1 MESGDIV
8 RREVQTRVQNQFTE
22 VLLFIPLLLY
32 RKGTVLCRTMSPDS
46 GAASTQTSFT
56 LTPRLGFGQLP

>member
-32 RKGTVLCRTMSPDS
+32 RKGTGFWSGFDS
-46 GAASTQTSFT
+46 NQLHTHTPTRIWPAALNFT
-56 LTPRLGFGQLP
+56 GRS

>member
-32 RKGTVLCRTMSPDS
+32 RKGTVPDS

>member
-1 MESGDIV
+1 MESGEIV

-22 VLLFIPLLLY
+22 VLLFIPLLY